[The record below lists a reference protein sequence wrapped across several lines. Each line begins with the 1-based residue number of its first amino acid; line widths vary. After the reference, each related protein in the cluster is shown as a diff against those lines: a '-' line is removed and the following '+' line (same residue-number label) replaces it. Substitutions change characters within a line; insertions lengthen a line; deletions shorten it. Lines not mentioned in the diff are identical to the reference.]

1 MNEWM
6 SRYLREL
13 LRDGE
18 HLRRQLAR
26 GRDDQHADEVPAR
39 VLVPTRHGGIESL
52 QETLQNGQ
60 QVRGGLAAA
69 RLGEADEVHALQL
82 DGDGL
87 ALDGRGVLVPSRE

>member
-13 LRDGE
+13 LRDRE

-39 VLVPTRHGGIESL
+39 VLVPTRHGGAVWL

-60 QVRGGLAAA
+60 QVRGGLATTRLGGGADVAA
-69 RLGEADEVHALQL
+69 RQRQRNATSL
-82 DGDGL
+82 
-87 ALDGRGVLVPSRE
+87 

>member
-52 QETLQNGQ
+52 QETLQNRQ

-69 RLGEADEVHALQL
+69 RLGGGADVAARQRQRNAASL
-82 DGDGL
+82 
-87 ALDGRGVLVPSRE
+87 

>member
-1 MNEWM
+1 MDKWTR
-6 SRYLREL
+6 RYLREL
-13 LRDGE
+13 LGDRE

-26 GRDDQHADEVPAR
+26 GCDDQHADEVPAR

-69 RLGEADEVHALQL
+69 RLGGGADVAARQRQRNAASL
-82 DGDGL
+82 
-87 ALDGRGVLVPSRE
+87 

>member
-18 HLRRQLAR
+18 HLRRQLAC

-39 VLVPTRHGGIESL
+39 VLVPTRHGGAVWL

-69 RLGEADEVHALQL
+69 RLGGGADVAARQRQRNAASL
-82 DGDGL
+82 
-87 ALDGRGVLVPSRE
+87 

>member
-1 MNEWM
+1 MNRWA

-39 VLVPTRHGGIESL
+39 VLVPTRHGRTEWL

-60 QVRGGLAAA
+60 QVRGGLATS
-69 RLGEADEVHALQL
+69 RLGGGADVTTCERQRNAASL
-82 DGDGL
+82 
-87 ALDGRGVLVPSRE
+87 

>member
-39 VLVPTRHGGIESL
+39 VLVPTHHGGIESL

-69 RLGEADEVHALQL
+69 RLGGGADVAARQRQRNAASL
-82 DGDGL
+82 
-87 ALDGRGVLVPSRE
+87 